1 MVATAWTLTIIF
13 SSPQAVIFRLLKH
26 PAKEFYQCTTINF
39 FENLSDL
46 VKEGNSTELRLYG
59 LTPDQWEDTYHTV
72 FNSQIFFIPLVIIVA
87 SYVKILLI
95 LTRRS
100 NASSKGAPQTAELE
114 QVLQRPTHSTAA
126 KRAEPIVKK
135 SAMKALK
142 MSCIHVLAFVFSWT
156 PYTVMATWDT
166 IDSVSAR
173 QVPGLVQ
180 DILYLTAV
188 LNTCINPLIYGVYY
202 YSERASQ
209 ASRAVSSRNNLASFR
224 SQSNISHLSITPQTT
239 KSALKGRRETLTTS
253 RPDPKSAHYMSRKFS
268 ASPRCQ
274 MKISDEEFELVKVN

>member
-1 MVATAWTLTIIF
+1 MNYFKYILTIILHF
-13 SSPQAVIFRLLKH
+13 SNPKWPCSHWSASNYFW
-26 PAKEFYQCTTINF
+26 
-39 FENLSDL
+39 DL
-46 VKEGNSTELRLYG
+46 REKKKSNHFT
-59 LTPDQWEDTYHTV
+59 
-72 FNSQIFFIPLVIIVA
+72 
-87 SYVKILLI
+87 VKI
-95 LTRRS
+95 
-100 NASSKGAPQTAELE
+100 QYY
-114 QVLQRPTHSTAA
+114 
-126 KRAEPIVKK
+126 
-135 SAMKALK
+135 
-142 MSCIHVLAFVFSWT
+142 C
-156 PYTVMATWDT
+156 
-166 IDSVSAR
+166 

-188 LNTCINPLIYGVYY
+188 FNTCINPLIYGVYY

-274 MKISDEEFELVKVN
+274 MKISDEEFELVKIN